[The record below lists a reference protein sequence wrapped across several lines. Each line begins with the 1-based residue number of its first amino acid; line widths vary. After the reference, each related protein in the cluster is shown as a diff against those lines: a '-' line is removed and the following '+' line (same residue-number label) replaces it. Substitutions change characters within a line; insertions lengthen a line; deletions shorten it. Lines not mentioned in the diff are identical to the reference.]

1 MKTLGYYNGRFD
13 ELERMQIPMNDRVCF
28 FGDGVYDAGPCHS
41 YHIFALDEHVDRF
54 FANAAALRIQMPYTK
69 EELKDLLRNLVKKLD
84 TGDQFVYYQVTRGTG
99 IRNHEFTE
107 GPGNLWVMLKPAPI
121 PSLKE
126 KIRLIT
132 VEDTRFFHCN
142 IKTLNLIPNVMAS
155 QKAKEEGCQEAVFHR
170 GDRVTECAHSNCHI
184 LKGGRLITAPTDNL
198 ILPGIAR
205 AHLIRM
211 CEQMDIPVE
220 ERPFTVAEMMDADEV
235 LVSSSSKFCLSAS
248 EIDGIPVGGK
258 APALL
263 EKIQSALEEEF
274 LKETER

>member
-1 MKTLGYYNGRFD
+1 MEN
-13 ELERMQIPMNDRVCF
+13 
-28 FGDGVYDAGPCHS
+28 
-41 YHIFALDEHVDRF
+41 
-54 FANAAALRIQMPYTK
+54 
-69 EELKDLLRNLVKKLD
+69 
-84 TGDQFVYYQVTRGTG
+84 
-99 IRNHEFTE
+99 
-107 GPGNLWVMLKPAPI
+107 
-121 PSLKE
+121 
-126 KIRLIT
+126 
-132 VEDTRFFHCN
+132 
-142 IKTLNLIPNVMAS
+142 
-155 QKAKEEGCQEAVFHR
+155 
-170 GDRVTECAHSNCHI
+170 SNCHI

-211 CEQMDIPVE
+211 CEQLDIPVE